1 MESKDRLIRLP
12 EVLGSVGLKKTTVYD
27 MVKRQTFPA
36 PHKLG
41 RTSVWSEREVQE
53 WIETQKAA

>member
-41 RTSVWSEREVQE
+41 RTSVWSEREVQA
-53 WIETQKAA
+53 WIETKKAA